1 MILNRDP
8 AFLTQVGSGRWFQDY
23 GKLSVR
29 YIKEILRL
37 RYEVGLSQR
46 DISHSVRVSV
56 GSVNQYLARSC
67 TGGSRTADLPDDM
80 DQKGLVR
87 ALLSPE
93 QPSASASGFVDARLA
108 DGDF

>member
-1 MILNRDP
+1 MAR
-8 AFLTQVGSGRWFQDY
+8 

-56 GSVNQYLARSC
+56 GSVNQYLARAAKA
-67 TGGSRTADLPDDM
+67 GLGWPLPDDM
-80 DQKGLVR
+80 DQKGLVSDVNYLCR
-87 ALLSPE
+87 
-93 QPSASASGFVDARLA
+93 SASIIFAGFSFPFFHSFVVV
-108 DGDF
+108 GDSFHLLI